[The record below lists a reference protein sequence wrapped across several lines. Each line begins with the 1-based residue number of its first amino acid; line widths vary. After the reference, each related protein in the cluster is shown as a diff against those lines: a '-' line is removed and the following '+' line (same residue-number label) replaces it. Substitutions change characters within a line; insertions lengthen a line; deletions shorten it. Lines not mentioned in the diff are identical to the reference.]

1 MAIKKHYLFFLM
13 LVKTPRANP
22 PGLLAGVQTAVTGV
36 ECPVSV
42 FCTEFRVLEP
52 KLSVVKFGE
61 NKLVPM

>member
-1 MAIKKHYLFFLM
+1 M